1 MVRLFEVLWH
11 GAGELLA
18 GRIVFEVGVMV
29 VKLLV
34 VERVLL
40 ADAEILFSDWAGEQ
54 SSCTPLLKKRRNR
67 IKVIVIKWNNTVL
80 NHFCVILSL

>member
-1 MVRLFEVLWH
+1 MVLKCVNKNGTLLDLMVRLFEVLWH

-54 SSCTPLLKKRRNR
+54 SSCTPLLKNEEIESR
-67 IKVIVIKWNNTVL
+67 
-80 NHFCVILSL
+80 